1 MMKQNLLLMLLQ
13 IHARQSNKVTRFKQK
28 KE

>member
-13 IHARQSNKVTRFKQK
+13 IYACQPNKVTRFNQK
-28 KE
+28 KK